1 MELYGGQGQP
11 VFYGA
16 FGERN
21 QQIFEGKEMS
31 LLNLKFL
38 FLEARTFLLSQPFL

>member
-16 FGERN
+16 FGE
-21 QQIFEGKEMS
+21 KEINRY
-31 LLNLKFL
+31 LRGRRCLY
-38 FLEARTFLLSQPFL
+38 